1 MAHRSVKN
9 TADRGRNSVPKLDI
23 LPLEEAQLSS
33 ATGKRAQI
41 IREYKAYIEQ
51 VPMGQAGKLSPGNG
65 ETLSAIRRRLGS
77 AAKQLGKTLVIKRT
91 DDNVYFWVS
100 SAEAPRRRGRPPKVQ
115 R

>member
-1 MAHRSVKN
+1 
-9 TADRGRNSVPKLDI
+9 VPKLDI
-23 LPLEEAQLSS
+23 LPLEEAQMNS
-33 ATGKRAQI
+33 ATGKRAQL

-51 VPMGQAGKLSPGNG
+51 VPVGQAGKLSPGNG

-77 AAKQLGKTLVIKRT
+77 AAKQLGKSLVIKRT

-100 SAEAPRRRGRPPKVQ
+100 NEAPRRRGRPPKNP